1 MLAER
6 SEENASLREVAR
18 ALAEEVDLSALL
30 QVICREAMVQCDAAG
45 ATVGQLDEGEVTVVA
60 GVGVGEAAIGFDFPL
75 RGSLTER
82 AIVAHAPVR
91 ADDYRAEFP
100 RLAPAFRGR
109 EIGPVIIAP
118 LTAHDQVLGALLV
131 ARRPGDRPFTDREER
146 RIRGIS
152 DHAALAIWKTRLFEE
167 VQEANR
173 TKSEFMATISHELRT
188 PLTALTGYEELL
200 ADEVFGPL
208 TEQQMAAIERMR
220 TSTDLLTVIIEEIL
234 TFSRLEAGEEPVRPS
249 ETTAQEIVDAAVG
262 VLEPLALEK
271 QLELNVITPD
281 SPLTLFTDG
290 DMVRR
295 ILVNLGAN
303 AIKFTEKGTVEIEAS
318 LCASNS
324 EVCFAVR
331 DTGIGIA
338 KADLPRLFQPFT
350 QLDAG
355 FTRRYGGTGL
365 GLFISQR
372 LARLLGGIIEVESEL
387 GQGSV
392 FTARIPREWEE
403 HNE

>member
-1 MLAER
+1 MLTER

-30 QVICREAMVQCDAAG
+30 HVICREAMTQCDAAG
-45 ATVGQLDEGEVTVVA
+45 ATVGQLGDGEVTVVA

-91 ADDYRAEFP
+91 ADNYRAEFP
-100 RLAPAFRGR
+100 HLMTAFRGH

-131 ARRPGDRPFTDREER
+131 ARLPGDPPFSDREER
-146 RIRGIS
+146 RIQGIS

-249 ETTAQEIVDAAVG
+249 ETTAREIVDAAVS

-271 QLELNVITPD
+271 RLDLRVITPE

-303 AIKFTEKGTVEIEAS
+303 AIKFTETGTVEIEAS
-318 LCASNS
+318 LRGSD
-324 EVCFAVR
+324 VCFAVR

-338 KADLPRLFQPFT
+338 QADMPRLFQPFT

-372 LARLLGGIIEVESEL
+372 LAHLLGGIIEVESAL
-387 GQGSV
+387 GKGSV

-403 HNE
+403 HEE